1 MAVVTLTSEA
11 MYSAGALNY
20 SNHFSNGGG
29 TLYYLGTNVSYGGFD
44 FVDPRTFIN
53 WDQAWGATYNDF
65 YDGHSLSNASGD
77 DVTISR
83 ANSAA
88 FSAYSVSLDS
98 QNSIAQSLIAYGYKL
113 DGTIV
118 SVTLSLDQVQ
128 GSQSFVLGSSFSGI
142 TKLVLHPST
151 AWNFQLTGFSY
162 VSLSA
167 PASLADAAIVETYVN
182 KASDTGSQVLTGT
195 ADAGSTIKVYD
206 GGAALAGAVTADSSG
221 NWSYTL
227 GVLADG
233 SHSLT
238 ATATDAAGNT
248 SAASAALVFTVDT
261 VAPNAPS
268 MADAAIA
275 NGYVNKAAAA
285 GQALTGTAEAG
296 STVAV
301 YDGDLVIGSAS
312 ADANGNWSYAL
323 ALPDG
328 AHSLTAT
335 ATDVAGNTSAASA
348 ALAFT
353 QDTVAPNAPSMAD
366 AAIANGY
373 VNKAA
378 AAGQALTGTAEAG
391 STVAVY
397 DGDLVIGSAS
407 ADANGNWSYALA
419 LPDGAHSLTA
429 TVTDLAG
436 NTSAA
441 SAALVFTVDTVA
453 PDAPSMADAAIANG
467 YVNKAAAAG
476 QALTGTAEAGST
488 VAVYDGDLVIGSASA
503 DANGNWSYALALP
516 DGAHSL
522 TATATDA
529 AGNTSAASAALAF
542 TQDTVAPNAPS
553 MADAAIANG
562 YVDKANDTASQVLTG
577 TAEAGSSVTVY
588 DAGAALG
595 ATTAGADGKWS
606 CTLGALAD
614 GSHTLTA
621 TATDAAGNVSAAS
634 AALSFTVDTQAP
646 DAPGS
651 LLDAAIAGGYVNAA
665 NDTASQVLTGT
676 AEAGSTVTVYDAGA
690 ALGAT
695 TAGADGKWS
704 YTLGE
709 LADGSHSLAATATD
723 TAGNVS
729 AASAALSFAVDTQ
742 APVTCILDVFQPK
755 GGPTTPLTVRGIS
768 EANGTITVFDGDHTV
783 IGTTRADASGQW
795 TLSTAQ
801 LTSVVHTLRSTG
813 VDLAGNEGDAANVAI
828 FGTAGKDALVSTGG
842 ATVLQGAGGNNDM
855 TASTGADTF
864 VFHAAFGH
872 NTINSFDVNH
882 DVLAFDRGMLPATV
896 KTDADLMAYVLGQS
910 TDHNGSA
917 MLTAADQGI
926 IVLVGVPIADLNV
939 SDFHLLG

>member
-261 VAPNAPS
+261 VAPNAP
-268 MADAAIA
+268 
-275 NGYVNKAAAA
+275 
-285 GQALTGTAEAG
+285 T
-296 STVAV
+296 
-301 YDGDLVIGSAS
+301 
-312 ADANGNWSYAL
+312 
-323 ALPDG
+323 
-328 AHSLTAT
+328 
-335 ATDVAGNTSAASA
+335 
-348 ALAFT
+348 
-353 QDTVAPNAPSMAD
+353 
-366 AAIANGY
+366 
-373 VNKAA
+373 
-378 AAGQALTGTAEAG
+378 
-391 STVAVY
+391 
-397 DGDLVIGSAS
+397 
-407 ADANGNWSYALA
+407 
-419 LPDGAHSLTA
+419 
-429 TVTDLAG
+429 
-436 NTSAA
+436 
-441 SAALVFTVDTVA
+441 
-453 PDAPSMADAAIANG
+453 MADAAIANG

-828 FGTAGKDALVSTGG
+828 FGTAGKDTLVSTGG